1 MRLRSYFGAIGALAV
16 VAGCS
21 SHSAPPDGRPVI
33 SSTPTPTAYGMVT
46 SPLEPYMLT
55 NEQEQKLLKA
65 QDVLAREC
73 LSRYGVAATRPVL
86 PLVGVNKTLRERN
99 RRTFVELEDARR
111 YGYHRSAAFP
121 HDGGP
126 PEETARKPEL
136 PAGAEVLLNGW
147 RQQNGATGQTYQGR
161 QVPEHGCRGEAKA
174 KLTRGLSVPEKVKN
188 SDYAGVRGSQSFV
201 AGLRRQAIDQLLG
214 DDRYHEVIK
223 RWSACM
229 KKSGRDYSNP
239 GAAMRDRRWKT
250 AQPSRQEIDT
260 AVADT
265 TCRLKLNYLGIIGAL
280 RSAYEQRQ
288 VDRNLPVLRA
298 VRTYLDGAV
307 GHADEVLN
315 GRSPG

>member
-1 MRLRSYFGAIGALAV
+1 VRLRSYFGAIGALTV

-21 SHSAPPDGRPVI
+21 SQSAPADGRPVI

-65 QDVLAREC
+65 QDLLAREC
-73 LSRYGVAATRPVL
+73 LSRYGVTTTRPVL
-86 PLVGVNKTLRERN
+86 PLVGMNKTLRERN
-99 RRTFVELEDARR
+99 KRTFVELEDARR

-121 HDGGP
+121 HESAP
-126 PEETARKPEL
+126 AQEAERKTEL

-147 RQQNGATGQTYQGR
+147 RQQNGATGKTYQGR
-161 QVPEHGCRGEAKA
+161 QVPEFGCRGEAKGT
-174 KLTRGLSVPEKVKN
+174 LTRGLSVPEQVKN
-188 SDYAGVRGSQSFV
+188 PDSAGVRGSQSFV
-201 AGLRRQAIDQLLG
+201 AGLRRQAIDQLLD

-229 KKSGRDYSNP
+229 KQSGRDYSNP
-239 GAAMRDRRWKT
+239 GAAMRDKRWKT
-250 AQPSRQEIDT
+250 AEPSRQEIDT

-288 VDRNLPVLRA
+288 VDRNRPVLQG

-307 GHADEVLN
+307 AHADEVLAA
-315 GRSPG
+315 RARP